1 MKNLSDYLTERLF
14 IFPSQV
20 DEKLVIN
27 KNFKD
32 NKIVVSSLKELKS
45 IIKDRSIDPS
55 TKKFNKDIDL
65 SDIDVSKLDD
75 LSETFLW
82 YKFETINISGWD
94 TSKVKN
100 MRQMFFGCE
109 QLTDIIGI
117 EDMNIDNCEDMSYMF
132 ADCTKLDISDK
143 IKDWK
148 VDPSSVWV
156 TNIFRDCPTKF
167 MFTMKK

>member
-1 MKNLSDYLTERLF
+1 MKNLSEYLTE
-14 IFPSQV
+14 
-20 DEKLVIN
+20 KLLIN

-32 NKIVVSSLKELKS
+32 NKIVVSSLRELKN
-45 IIKDRSIDPS
+45 IIQDRATGPN
-55 TKKFNKDIDL
+55 TKKFNHNLDL

-75 LSETFLW
+75 LSETFIW
-82 YKFETINISGWD
+82 YKFETIDISGWD
-94 TSKVKN
+94 TLKVKN

-109 QLTDIIGI
+109 QLKDIIGI

-156 TNIFRDCPTKF
+156 TNMFRNCPTKIK
-167 MFTMKK
+167 FTM